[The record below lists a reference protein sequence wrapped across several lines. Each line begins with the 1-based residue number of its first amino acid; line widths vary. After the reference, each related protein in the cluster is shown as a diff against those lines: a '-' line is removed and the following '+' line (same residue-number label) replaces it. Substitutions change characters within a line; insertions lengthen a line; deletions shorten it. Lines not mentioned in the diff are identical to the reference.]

1 MKRNKITVIGAGNT
15 GAMTALMLATRGL
28 GDVILLDIPQVENS
42 TQGKALDMTQ
52 AMALSGMSAT
62 VRGTADYKETFN
74 SDLIIVTAGAAR
86 KPGMT
91 REDLTD
97 INMRIVSQVV
107 EESVKYSPEAILLIL
122 TNPVD
127 IMTYVAYLTS
137 GFPKNRVIGQ
147 AGVLD
152 TARFRTFIAQELNVD
167 VNTVSAYVLGVHG
180 DEMVPLTRYTFVN
193 GIPLDQ
199 LLSKDKIQALIE
211 RTRNGGAEIVNLL
224 GNGSAYFAPA
234 ASLVEMAESVL
245 LDQRRIIPGISYL
258 EGEYGYSDIVFGVP
272 LILGANGIERI
283 VELDLFEDE
292 KAALDRSAVAV
303 QKGLERI
310 RHGNDRKLA

>member
-42 TQGKALDMTQ
+42 TLGKALDMTQ

-74 SDLIIVTAGAAR
+74 SDLIILTAGAAR

-137 GFPKNRVIGQ
+137 GFPKNRIIGQ

-152 TARFRTFIAQELNVD
+152 TARFRMFIAQELNVD

>member
-42 TQGKALDMTQ
+42 TLGKALDMTQ

-137 GFPKNRVIGQ
+137 GFPKNRIIGQ